1 MTDRLTKIKQRSNGL
16 LDTKQASDFLG
27 VNDKSLANSRYT
39 GTGIQIPFI
48 KMGKIVRY
56 RQSDLEAYIE
66 KNTFTHTGEVRG
78 LLDIAASTEKNTL
91 THTGEVKGLLD

>member
-1 MTDRLTKIKQRSNGL
+1 MANGLLNLIQTSNGL
-16 LDTKQASDFLG
+16 LDTKQASDILG

-39 GTGIQIPFI
+39 GTGIQIPYI

-66 KNTFTHTGEVRG
+66 KNT
-78 LLDIAASTEKNTL
+78 L
-91 THTGEVKGLLD
+91 THTGEVKGLLAK

>member
-1 MTDRLTKIKQRSNGL
+1 MANRLLNLIQTSNGL
-16 LDTKQASDFLG
+16 LDTKQASDILG

-39 GTGIQIPFI
+39 GTGIQIPYI

-66 KNTFTHTGEVRG
+66 KNT
-78 LLDIAASTEKNTL
+78 L
-91 THTGEVKGLLD
+91 THTGEVKGLLAK